1 MFHGIPRHLV
11 TSELDVKLTIDTIQ
25 PLVVEAE
32 DEEDN
37 STLEEMIRTK
47 WTDSVI
53 EWNGFARF

>member
-1 MFHGIPRHLV
+1 M
-11 TSELDVKLTIDTIQ
+11 TSDLDVKLTIDTIQ

-32 DEEDN
+32 DEEDT